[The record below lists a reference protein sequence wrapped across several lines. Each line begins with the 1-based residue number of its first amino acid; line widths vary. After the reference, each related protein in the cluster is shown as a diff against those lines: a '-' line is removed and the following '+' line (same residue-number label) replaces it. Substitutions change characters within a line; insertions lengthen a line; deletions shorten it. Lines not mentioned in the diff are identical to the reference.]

1 MSIATEITRLQN
13 AKSSI
18 IQAIEDKG
26 VSVPDS
32 VKIDEVATYVGNIDT
47 ANDAVRYSPQ
57 TLTDEQKK
65 QARENIGGVEVVI
78 SETQPTNQNIGDIW
92 LKIK

>member
-18 IQAIEDKG
+18 VQAIEDKG
-26 VSVPDS
+26 VSVPVN
-32 VKIDEVATYVGNIDT
+32 VKIDEVATYVEKIDT